1 MARRPPDV
9 LSCISV
15 GMSANGHRDCRTAQK
30 LHVRPPVNKKL
41 AARTHLVLCRG
52 FFGKQGSFTSFFS
65 RTGGSG
71 VAAPGGEA
79 SIHGGAAGGFR
90 QVRDTVMLYR
100 LTDWQPQC
108 SPYLRQLVCEP

>member
-1 MARRPPDV
+1 M
-9 LSCISV
+9 
-15 GMSANGHRDCRTAQK
+15 HR
-30 LHVRPPVNKKL
+30 
-41 AARTHLVLCRG
+41 RG

-90 QVRDTVMLYR
+90 QVRNAAHRRIGHDPCCMICVL
-100 LTDWQPQC
+100 LVLSIDLASLAVWA
-108 SPYLRQLVCEP
+108 SQLALFSA